1 MRTDVMLWRDG
12 RWVRST
18 MTELP
23 PHSHGKAID
32 CDRCNAELYRDLQR
46 AAARGATAAGTAS
59 RRSHDN

>member
-46 AAARGATAAGTAS
+46 AAGVEARRA
-59 RRSHDN
+59 